1 VQLQR
6 TLKYP
11 FHLEGVGLH
20 TGSPASVTVWPGE
33 VDSGIAFF
41 RRDVEHRKPIAAVP
55 KNVTSTR
62 LSTAIGRDG
71 VSVLTIEHL
80 MSSLYGLG
88 IDNAVVE
95 VNGPELPIMDGSAA
109 PFVEAVVAAGIR
121 RQEKT
126 KRYLIVR
133 RRVRARE
140 GEAWAEFIPSRSF
153 KVTCAIDFMHPIIND
168 QEIAIEFNDAVY
180 VKEISRARTFGFLKD
195 VEDLRSKG
203 FALGGSLA
211 NAVVIDDF
219 NILNEEGL
227 RYPDEFVRHKL
238 LDALGDLALLGA
250 PVVGHFRSYR
260 SGHTL
265 NQRLV
270 RTMLERRHVFDVVSA
285 HETARMREMLVE
297 PPAWSEAGALTFT

>member
-88 IDNAVVE
+88 IDNA
-95 VNGPELPIMDGSAA
+95 
-109 PFVEAVVAAGIR
+109 
-121 RQEKT
+121 
-126 KRYLIVR
+126 
-133 RRVRARE
+133 
-140 GEAWAEFIPSRSF
+140 
-153 KVTCAIDFMHPIIND
+153 
-168 QEIAIEFNDAVY
+168 
-180 VKEISRARTFGFLKD
+180 
-195 VEDLRSKG
+195 
-203 FALGGSLA
+203 
-211 NAVVIDDF
+211 
-219 NILNEEGL
+219 
-227 RYPDEFVRHKL
+227 
-238 LDALGDLALLGA
+238 
-250 PVVGHFRSYR
+250 
-260 SGHTL
+260 
-265 NQRLV
+265 RL
-270 RTMLERRHVFDVVSA
+270 
-285 HETARMREMLVE
+285 
-297 PPAWSEAGALTFT
+297 